1 MEYKFILNDFEGPL
15 DVLLYLLKKDNIKIE
30 DIEIEKITEQYVD
43 FINEMKA
50 IDLNIASEYLVMAA
64 ELIEMKSYILLPK
77 KEIVNE
83 EIEDPRQELI
93 NRLKEYQSYKDIT
106 LELKKLEENRKEI
119 YTKEPSFLEDF
130 KSNEKVNEVFDVELL
145 TNAFKEFLKR
155 KELDKPLDTKVTT
168 KEYSVHKRNIE
179 IKNILKNKKRM
190 EFTELFTD
198 ISREFIIVT
207 FLSILDLTRKQKIEI
222 VQENNFNKIIL
233 IDRDD

>member
-1 MEYKFILNDFEGPL
+1 MDYKFILNDFEGPL

-30 DIEIEKITEQYVD
+30 DVEIEKITEQYLE
-43 FINEMKA
+43 FINEMKE
-50 IDLNIASEYLVMAA
+50 INLNIASEYLVMAS

-77 KEIVNE
+77 KENVVE

-93 NRLKEYQSYKDIT
+93 NRLKEYQNYKDIT
-106 LELKKLEENRKEI
+106 LELKKLEETRKEI
-119 YTKEPSFLEDF
+119 YTKEPSFLEEF
-130 KSNEKVNEVFDVELL
+130 KGDNEAVESVDVRLL

-179 IKNILKNKKRM
+179 IKNILKNKKRI
-190 EFTELFTD
+190 EFTELFTE
-198 ISREFIIVT
+198 INREFIIVT

-222 VQENNFNKIIL
+222 IQENNFNKIIL